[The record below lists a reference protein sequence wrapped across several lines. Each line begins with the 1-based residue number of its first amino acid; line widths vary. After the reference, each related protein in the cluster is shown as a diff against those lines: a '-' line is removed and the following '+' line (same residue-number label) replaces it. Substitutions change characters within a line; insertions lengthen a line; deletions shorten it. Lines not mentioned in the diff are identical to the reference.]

1 MPVAGNPEHIDDI
14 LIYSNSKKEHNQHVR
29 KVLQRL
35 REAGLQADISK
46 CEFHVTEVNYLG
58 LIIGINGIRM
68 DPKKIRTIVDW
79 ERPECIK
86 DVQAFIGFAN
96 FYRRF
101 IKDFSKLVTPLIK
114 TIRKDVAF
122 SWSSDCQKAFD
133 LLKNA
138 FTSAPILAHFD
149 YEKESIVETDASDNV
164 SAGILSQYGDDGL
177 LHPVAFFSKKH
188 TAQEINYEIYD
199 KELLAIIR
207 AFEQWRPELEG
218 SGLPIK
224 ILTDHRNLEYY
235 MTTKQLSRRQARWSE
250 YLSRF
255 NFVIMYRPGKMSA
268 KPDALTRRSGDLP
281 KRGDERLKQQL
292 QTVLKPHNLEPTA
305 YDRSED
311 ATEDLLRNDSHDL
324 AVSPLELNEDTAD
337 SEDDSTDAPTLEE
350 LITQGYGE
358 DPLPNRVL
366 EALRTEETQSKDLS
380 LADCKEVDGRLYYR
394 DRLFVPQHH
403 PLQMR
408 LCRLYHDSSLGGHLG
423 NANTYELLQRNYY
436 WPNMQ
441 KFVNRYVSHCH
452 TCKRSKGS
460 RFKKQG
466 VLKPLPVPN
475 QRWTDIS
482 IDFVTGIPEV
492 DGQNAICNVVC
503 RLTKE
508 RHHIAT
514 ITELN
519 AEGVADLFVKHIW
532 KHHGLPRSIISDR
545 GTQFVNDFWQF
556 LCKRLG
562 IESRLSTA
570 WHPETDGQ
578 TERINGVM
586 EQYLRAFVNCLQ
598 DDWVRWLPLAEFVG
612 NNTVSSTTKVS
623 PFFANKGFHPR
634 MGFEPM
640 DTPKP
645 NKKELAADEFATRM
659 EELQEVLRNHMLIA
673 QASYEHYAN
682 KARSPAP
689 LYKIGDMVM
698 LDARNIVTKR
708 PSRKLENK
716 RLGPYKVK
724 RVVSTHSVELD
735 LPVDIQIH
743 PVFHVNLLEP
753 MPSEPPHVGHLQDPP
768 PPVKVDGEEEW
779 EVDQI
784 VDSRYL
790 GRRKRLQYRLTWKGY
805 NEVQW
810 EDCSFADNAPIAKQ
824 EFHRRHP
831 NKPGPQE
838 YGART

>member
-1 MPVAGNPEHIDDI
+1 M
-14 LIYSNSKKEHNQHVR
+14 
-29 KVLQRL
+29 
-35 REAGLQADISK
+35 
-46 CEFHVTEVNYLG
+46 
-58 LIIGINGIRM
+58 
-68 DPKKIRTIVDW
+68 
-79 ERPECIK
+79 
-86 DVQAFIGFAN
+86 
-96 FYRRF
+96 
-101 IKDFSKLVTPLIK
+101 
-114 TIRKDVAF
+114 
-122 SWSSDCQKAFD
+122 
-133 LLKNA
+133 
-138 FTSAPILAHFD
+138 AHFD
-149 YEKESIVETDASDNV
+149 YEKETIVETDASDNV
-164 SAGILSQYGDDGL
+164 SAGVLSQYGEDGL

-199 KELLAIIR
+199 KELLAIVR

-255 NFVIMYRPGKMSA
+255 NFIIMYRPGKLGA
-268 KPDALTRRSGDLP
+268 KPDALTRRSEDLP

-305 YDRSED
+305 HDRSKD
-311 ATEDLLRNDSHDL
+311 ATEYTIDSCTTREPTKTLKICQDTLDQAADPESNDEDDDISTLD
-324 AVSPLELNEDTAD
+324 ELIVRGY
-337 SEDDSTDAPTLEE
+337 SEDS
-350 LITQGYGE
+350 
-358 DPLPNRVL
+358 LPNRVL
-366 EALRTEETQSKDLS
+366 TALRSGETRSKDLT
-380 LADCKEVDGRLYYR
+380 LADCKETDGRLYYR
-394 DRLFVPQHH
+394 ERLYVPQYH
-403 PLQMR
+403 PLQLR
-408 LCRLYHDSSLGGHLG
+408 LCRLHHDSPIGGHLG
-423 NANTYELLQRNYY
+423 NANTYELLQRTYY

-441 KFVNRYVSHCH
+441 EFVKKYVRHCH

-482 IDFVTGIPEV
+482 IDFVSGIPEV

-514 ITELN
+514 NTELD
-519 AEGVADLFVKHIW
+519 AGSLADLFIKHIW

-562 IESRLSTA
+562 IDVRLSTA

-586 EQYLRAFVNCLQ
+586 EQYLRAFVNYQQ
-598 DDWVRWLPLAEFVG
+598 DDWIRWLPLAEFVG

-634 MGFEPM
+634 MGFEAL
-640 DTPKP
+640 DNSTV
-645 NKKELAADEFATRM
+645 NDKELAADEFATRM
-659 EELQEVLRNHMLIA
+659 EELQEVLRNQMLLA
-673 QASYEHYAN
+673 QANYEDQAN
-682 KARSPAP
+682 RTRAPAP
-689 LYKIGDMVM
+689 LYGVGDMVM

-716 RLGPYKVK
+716 RLGPYKVIK
-724 RVVSTHSVELD
+724 IVSTHSVELD
-735 LPVDIQIH
+735 LPVDFRIH
-743 PVFHVNLLEP
+743 PVFHVHLLEP
-753 MPSEPPHVGHLQDPP
+753 MPTELPHAGHVPEPP
-768 PPVKVDGEEEW
+768 PPVIIDGEDEW

-784 VDSRYL
+784 VDSRYF

-805 NEVQW
+805 HEVQW
-810 EDCSFADNAPIAKQ
+810 EDCSFADNAPIAK
-824 EFHRRHP
+824 EDFHRRYPH
-831 NKPGPQE
+831 KPGPQE
-838 YGART
+838 FGPRVR